1 MNKEYFKNQKG
12 LTLVEI
18 LIGILITTLMM
29 GALYTTYNV
38 VNNTYSLSS
47 TNFP

>member
-1 MNKEYFKNQKG
+1 MNKEYFRNQKG

-29 GALYTTYNV
+29 GALYTCLLYT
-38 VNNTYSLSS
+38 SDAADED
-47 TNFP
+47 

>member
-29 GALYTTYNV
+29 GALYTTYNL
-38 VNNTYSLSS
+38 SLIHI
-47 TNFP
+47 